1 MESNLRIPQTAPVLK
16 EVRCRKCNKKLGEFN
31 GYYEIKCPRCGNM
44 QSGYIK

>member
-1 MESNLRIPQTAPVLK
+1 M
-16 EVRCRKCNKKLGEFN
+16 GEFN